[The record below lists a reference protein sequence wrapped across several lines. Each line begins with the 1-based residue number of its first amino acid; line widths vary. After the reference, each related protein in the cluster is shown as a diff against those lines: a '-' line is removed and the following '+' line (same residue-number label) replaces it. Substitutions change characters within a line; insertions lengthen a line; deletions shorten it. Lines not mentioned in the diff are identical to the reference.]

1 MSSMYKVI
9 VPRNEYRDQDIA
21 RLNIS
26 VGQEYH
32 EGDKFQA
39 VCDWVSRHFN
49 QSVVNICDSL
59 QRHNL
64 EATGI
69 EPKQAHKMAIANG
82 DAWIERNRQS
92 IESLPNVQ
100 IIRWDDWRQGAYW
113 DYALDKARKLYE
125 NDKKFQ
131 SICRDTAHSF
141 ISKRTFA
148 NEQDQKRALDY
159 STRYI
164 MEEVAFSLVSSFD
177 DVADI
182 YPGTFPPIFDYMREN
197 GIPSPVSMTKL
208 SFKRRKHSPQA
219 A

>member
-1 MSSMYKVI
+1 MSSIYKVI
-9 VPRNEYRDQDIA
+9 VPRNEYRGQDIA

-32 EGDKFQA
+32 EGEKFSA

-49 QSVVNICDSL
+49 HSVINICDSL

-69 EPKQAHKMAIANG
+69 VPKQAHKMAIANG
-82 DAWIERNRQS
+82 DAWIDRNQQA
-92 IESLPNVQ
+92 IATLPDVQ
-100 IIRWDDWRQGAYW
+100 IVRWDDWRQGAYW
-113 DYALDKARKLYE
+113 DYALDRAKKLYDS
-125 NDKKFQ
+125 DKKFQ
-131 SICRDTAHSF
+131 SICKDTANSF
-141 ISKRTFA
+141 ISKRTFK
-148 NEQDQKRALDY
+148 NDVDHQRALEY
-159 STRYI
+159 SARYI

-182 YPGTFPPIFDYMREN
+182 YPGTFPPIFDYMREK
-197 GIPSPVSMTKL
+197 GISSPVSMTKL
-208 SFKRRKHSPQA
+208 SFKRRKQSPKA